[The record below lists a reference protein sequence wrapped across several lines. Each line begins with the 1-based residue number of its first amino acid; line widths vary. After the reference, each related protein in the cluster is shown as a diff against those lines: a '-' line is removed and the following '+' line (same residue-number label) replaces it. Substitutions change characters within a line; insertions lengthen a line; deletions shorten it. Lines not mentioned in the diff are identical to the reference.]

1 MSLKSLQ
8 LLSTQELLTL
18 WRGGNPNAR
27 EALLARHLP
36 ALRRL
41 AHNRLPA
48 QARDLAATEDLVQS
62 TVIKVLHH
70 LDAFRSDEPG
80 ALLAYL
86 RAALMNTL
94 RDEVRRCKRLPN
106 RIDAERLDENA
117 SDTPTPIQ
125 NVLTEQALAAY
136 EHARSRL
143 KARDQQLISLRIE
156 FGMSYE
162 EIADLTGMKTANAVR
177 MRVSRAL
184 LQLAELIDAEAIRP

>member
-18 WRGGNPNAR
+18 WRGGNANAR